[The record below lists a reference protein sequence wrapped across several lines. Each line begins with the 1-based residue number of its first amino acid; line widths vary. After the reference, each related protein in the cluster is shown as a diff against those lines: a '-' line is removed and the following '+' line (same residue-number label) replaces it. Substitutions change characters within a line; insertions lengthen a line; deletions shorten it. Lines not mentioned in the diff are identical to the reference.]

1 MKNIISLLFFISS
14 LLVNVSAKSENLDIM
29 YLSSAYSMGKIF
41 EKLNL
46 TLNIIPQ
53 LAPETLKKL
62 KILFIKQLLQSQ
74 NTKKKKI
81 QFVLMKKNLFMQK
94 FQH

>member
-1 MKNIISLLFFISS
+1 MKIIISLLFLISS

-53 LAPETLKKL
+53 LAP
-62 KILFIKQLLQSQ
+62 
-74 NTKKKKI
+74 
-81 QFVLMKKNLFMQK
+81 
-94 FQH
+94 